1 MSNECG
7 YRCVN
12 EERIRTLEQ
21 SHTETKIYVKEI
33 REDVQE
39 IKADIKK
46 SVGPENISVWQPIV
60 VKLIEVLGTSIAVIG
75 AIVGTLKVIGKG

>member
-21 SHTETKIYVKEI
+21 SHTETRIYVKEI

-39 IKADIKK
+39 IKADVKK
-46 SVGPENISVWQPIV
+46 SVPENISVWQPIV

-75 AIVGTLKVIGKG
+75 AIAGALKIMGKG